1 MINQKNSFNQ
11 VQLVQDGKDC
21 VDLHYLQI
29 GQKHH
34 PELESLSPTDKGIGT
49 MSFQQRTA
57 GRKTNIFGN
66 IYLGFAWKGKVQV
79 HHHFSALPLI
89 LDITLC

>member
-1 MINQKNSFNQ
+1 MHEKNPLRVDNIDLCTDGIKDSFSMINQKNSFNQ

-49 MSFQQRTA
+49 MSF
-57 GRKTNIFGN
+57 
-66 IYLGFAWKGKVQV
+66 
-79 HHHFSALPLI
+79 
-89 LDITLC
+89 

>member
-49 MSFQQRTA
+49 MSF
-57 GRKTNIFGN
+57 
-66 IYLGFAWKGKVQV
+66 
-79 HHHFSALPLI
+79 
-89 LDITLC
+89 